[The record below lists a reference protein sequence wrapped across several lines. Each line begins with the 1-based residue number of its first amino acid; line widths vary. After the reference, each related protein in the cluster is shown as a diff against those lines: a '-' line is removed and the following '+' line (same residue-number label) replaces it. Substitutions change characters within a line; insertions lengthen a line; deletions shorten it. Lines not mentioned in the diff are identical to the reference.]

1 MSTVKDIILQ
11 FNNILSSFLIQLSP
25 SIGTTYNHKFEQI
38 IKINIS
44 LPIERFLVNAL
55 PLRDKILNRDETYF
69 NNIENH
75 NEQINKEEV
84 ILNEILRLKNIYCN
98 LDEQSKCN
106 IWDIF
111 QALLYLGEEYI
122 ILNKNKYT

>member
-1 MSTVKDIILQ
+1 MTNTKDIILQ
-11 FNNILSSFLIQLSP
+11 FNNILSSFIIQLSP
-25 SIGTTYNHKFEQI
+25 YVGTTYNYKFEQI

-69 NNIENH
+69 NNYENH
-75 NEQINKEEV
+75 NIEINKDEL
-84 ILNEILRLKNIYCN
+84 ILNEILRLKDIYYK
-98 LDEQSKCN
+98 LEEQSKCN

-111 QALLYLGEEYI
+111 QALLFLGEEYI
-122 ILNKNKYT
+122 KLNEHKYT

>member
-1 MSTVKDIILQ
+1 MNNTKDIILQ
-11 FNNILSSFLIQLSP
+11 FNNILSSFIIQLSP
-25 SIGTTYNHKFEQI
+25 YVGTTYNYKFEQI

-69 NNIENH
+69 NNYENH
-75 NEQINKEEV
+75 NIEINKDEL
-84 ILNEILRLKNIYCN
+84 ILNEILRLKDIYYK
-98 LDEQSKCN
+98 LEEQSKCN

-111 QALLYLGEEYI
+111 QALLFLGEEYI
-122 ILNKNKYT
+122 KLNEHKYT

>member
-1 MSTVKDIILQ
+1 MTNTKDTILQ
-11 FNNILSSFLIQLSP
+11 FNNILSSFIIQLSP
-25 SIGTTYNHKFEQI
+25 YVGTTYNYKFEQI

-69 NNIENH
+69 NNYENH
-75 NEQINKEEV
+75 NIEINKDEL
-84 ILNEILRLKNIYCN
+84 ILNEILRLKDIYYK
-98 LDEQSKCN
+98 LDEKSKCN

-111 QALLYLGEEYI
+111 QALLFLGEEYI
-122 ILNKNKYT
+122 KLNEHKYT